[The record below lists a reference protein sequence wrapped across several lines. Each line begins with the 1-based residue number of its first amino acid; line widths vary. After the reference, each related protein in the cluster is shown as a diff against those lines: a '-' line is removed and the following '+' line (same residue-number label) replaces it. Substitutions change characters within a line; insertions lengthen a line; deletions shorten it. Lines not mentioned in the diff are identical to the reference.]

1 MTYTEK
7 ATDKFNETK
16 EALTTVYTE
25 LNKGQQQKLLKNEKV
40 KALLVFM
47 VLLKNKKK
55 GIII

>member
-16 EALTTVYTE
+16 EALTTVYTG

-40 KALLVFM
+40 KKLLLFYEV
-47 VLLKNKKK
+47 
-55 GIII
+55 ITQE